1 MASLKKRIDL
11 ALVEGGF
18 YESVDMARRGLMA
31 GLISVNGHVATK
43 PGTTILPDDVLSVA
57 QKEKYV
63 GWGGYKLEG
72 ALAHFGVN
80 PRELVCIDIGASTGG
95 FTDCLLQHGA
105 DFVYAIDVG
114 HSQISWR
121 LQKDPRVESREGV
134 NARYLDAKD
143 FDPRPVL
150 AVGDVSFI
158 SLTQILPAVFGILDS
173 GSEGIFLIKPQFEA
187 ERADVEEGGIVRD
200 PEVRMRC
207 VEKIRMFVESAG
219 QQWLGYIESSIK
231 GREGNVE
238 YLAHF
243 RCT

>member
-18 YESVDMARRGLMA
+18 YESLDKARRALMA
-31 GLISVNGHVATK
+31 GLVSMDGHVVTK
-43 PGTTILPDDVLSVA
+43 PGTQILADATLTIA

-63 GWGGYKLEG
+63 GRGGYKLEG

-80 PRELVCIDIGASTGG
+80 PHGLVCIDVGASTGG
-95 FTDCLLQHGA
+95 FTDCLLQNGA
-105 DFVYAIDVG
+105 AFVYAIDVG
-114 HSQISWR
+114 HSQFSWR
-121 LQKDPRVESREGV
+121 LEQDPRVESREGV
-134 NARYLDAKD
+134 NARYLKPTD
-143 FDPRPVL
+143 FDPRPAF

-158 SLTQILPAVFGILDS
+158 SLTQILPAVFDVLTS

-187 ERADVEEGGIVRD
+187 ERGEVEEGGLIRD
-200 PEVRMRC
+200 PEVRLRC
-207 VEKIRMFVESAG
+207 VEKIQKFVDAAG
-219 QQWLGYIESSIK
+219 HEWLGAIESSIT
-231 GREGNVE
+231 GRDGNIE

>member
-31 GLISVNGHVATK
+31 RLISVNGHVATK
-43 PGTTILPDDVLSVA
+43 PGTTILPDDVLTVA

-63 GWGGYKLEG
+63 GRGGYKLEG

-80 PRELVCIDIGASTGG
+80 PRGLVCIDVGASTGG

-114 HSQISWR
+114 HSQFSWR

-143 FDPRPVL
+143 FDLRPVL

-158 SLTQILPAVFGILDS
+158 SLTQILPAVFDVLTS

>member
-1 MASLKKRIDL
+1 
-11 ALVEGGF
+11 
-18 YESVDMARRGLMA
+18 MA

-43 PGTTILPDDVLSVA
+43 PGAMILPDDVLSVA

-63 GWGGYKLEG
+63 GRGGYKLEG

-80 PRELVCIDIGASTGG
+80 PRGLVCIDVGASTGG
-95 FTDCLLQHGA
+95 FTDCLLQNGA
-105 DFVYAIDVG
+105 AFIYAIDVG
-114 HSQISWR
+114 HSQFSWR
-121 LQKDPRVESREGV
+121 LQQDSRVESREGV
-134 NARYLDAKD
+134 NARYLKPTD

-158 SLTQILPAVFGILDS
+158 SLTQILPAVFGVLVS

-187 ERADVEEGGIVRD
+187 ERTDVEEGGIVRD

-207 VEKIRMFVESAG
+207 VEKIRIFVESAG
-219 QQWLGYIESSIK
+219 QQWLGSIESSIT

>member
-1 MASLKKRIDL
+1 
-11 ALVEGGF
+11 
-18 YESVDMARRGLMA
+18 
-31 GLISVNGHVATK
+31 
-43 PGTTILPDDVLSVA
+43 
-57 QKEKYV
+57 
-63 GWGGYKLEG
+63 
-72 ALAHFGVN
+72 
-80 PRELVCIDIGASTGG
+80 
-95 FTDCLLQHGA
+95 
-105 DFVYAIDVG
+105 
-114 HSQISWR
+114 
-121 LQKDPRVESREGV
+121 VESREGV

-158 SLTQILPAVFGILDS
+158 SLTQILPAVFGVLAS

-207 VEKIRMFVESAG
+207 VEKIRMFVESEG
-219 QQWLGYIESSIK
+219 RQWLGYIESSIK

>member
-1 MASLKKRIDL
+1 
-11 ALVEGGF
+11 LV
-18 YESVDMARRGLMA
+18 
-31 GLISVNGHVATK
+31 SVNGHVVAK
-43 PGTTILPDDVLSVA
+43 PGTTILPDDVLTVA

-63 GWGGYKLEG
+63 GRGGYKLEG

-80 PRELVCIDIGASTGG
+80 PRGLVCIDIGASTGG

-105 DFVYAIDVG
+105 AFVYAIDVG
-114 HSQISWR
+114 HSQFSWR
-121 LQKDPRVESREGV
+121 LQQDSRVESREGV
-134 NARYLDAKD
+134 NARYLKPTD

-158 SLTQILPAVFGILDS
+158 SLTQILPAVFGVLDS
-173 GSEGIFLIKPQFEA
+173 GSEGVFLIKPQFEA
-187 ERADVEEGGIVRD
+187 QRADVEEGGIVRD

-207 VEKIRMFVESAG
+207 VEKIRMFVESEG
-219 QQWLGYIESSIK
+219 HQWLGYIESSIK

>member
-43 PGTTILPDDVLSVA
+43 PGTTILPDDVLTVA

-63 GWGGYKLEG
+63 GRGGYKLEG

-80 PRELVCIDIGASTGG
+80 PRGLVCIDVGASTGG

-105 DFVYAIDVG
+105 NFVYAIDVG
-114 HSQISWR
+114 HSQFSWR

-143 FDPRPVL
+143 FDLRPVL

-158 SLTQILPAVFGILDS
+158 SLTQILPAVFDVLTS

-187 ERADVEEGGIVRD
+187 ERGEVEEGGLIRD
-200 PEVRMRC
+200 PDVRLRC
-207 VEKIRMFVESAG
+207 VEKIQKFVVVSGHEWIGA
-219 QQWLGYIESSIK
+219 IESSIK

-243 RCT
+243 RCS

>member
-31 GLISVNGHVATK
+31 GLISVNGHVVAK
-43 PGTTILPDDVLSVA
+43 PGTTILPDDVLTVA

-63 GWGGYKLEG
+63 GRGGYKLEG

-80 PRELVCIDIGASTGG
+80 PRGLVCIDIGASTGG

-158 SLTQILPAVFGILDS
+158 SLTQILPAVFGVLAS
-173 GSEGIFLIKPQFEA
+173 GSEGVFLIKPQFEA

-200 PEVRMRC
+200 PGVRMRC
-207 VEKIRMFVESAG
+207 VEKIRMFVESEG
-219 QQWLGYIESSIK
+219 HQWLGYIESSIT

>member
-31 GLISVNGHVATK
+31 GLVSVNGHVVAK
-43 PGTTILPDDVLSVA
+43 PGTTILPDDVLTVA

-63 GWGGYKLEG
+63 GRGGYKLEG

-80 PRELVCIDIGASTGG
+80 PRGLVCIDIGASTGG

-134 NARYLDAKD
+134 NARYLDVKD

-158 SLTQILPAVFGILDS
+158 SLTQILPAVFGVLDS

-187 ERADVEEGGIVRD
+187 QRADVEEGGIVRD

-207 VEKIRMFVESAG
+207 VEKIRMFVESEG
-219 QQWLGYIESSIK
+219 HQWLGYIESSIK

>member
-43 PGTTILPDDVLSVA
+43 PGTTILPDDVLTVA

-63 GWGGYKLEG
+63 GRGGYKLEG

-105 DFVYAIDVG
+105 AFVYAIDVG
-114 HSQISWR
+114 HSQFSWR

-134 NARYLDAKD
+134 NARYLDVKD

-158 SLTQILPAVFGILDS
+158 SLTQILPAVFGVLAS
-173 GSEGIFLIKPQFEA
+173 GSEAIFLIKPQFEA

-207 VEKIRMFVESAG
+207 VEKIRMFVELSG

>member
-11 ALVEGGF
+11 ALVDGGL
-18 YESVDMARRGLMA
+18 YESLDIARRALMA
-31 GLISVNGHVATK
+31 GLVSVDGHVVTK
-43 PGTTILPDDVLSVA
+43 PGMQILADAALTIA

-63 GWGGYKLEG
+63 GRGGYKLEG
-72 ALAHFGVN
+72 ALAHFGVK
-80 PRELVCIDIGASTGG
+80 PHGLVCIDVGASTGG
-95 FTDCLLQHGA
+95 FTDCLLQNGA
-105 DFVYAIDVG
+105 AFVYAIDVG
-114 HSQISWR
+114 HSQFSWR

-134 NARYLDAKD
+134 NARYLKPTD

-158 SLTQILPAVFGILDS
+158 SLTQILPAVFGVLAS

-207 VEKIRMFVESAG
+207 VEKIMAFVESSG
-219 QQWLGYIESSIK
+219 QQWLGSIESSIT

-238 YLAHF
+238 YLSHF

>member
-43 PGTTILPDDVLSVA
+43 PGTTILPDDVLTVA

-63 GWGGYKLEG
+63 GRGGYKLEG

-80 PRELVCIDIGASTGG
+80 PRGLVCIDVGASTGG

-114 HSQISWR
+114 HSQFSWR

-134 NARYLDAKD
+134 NARYLDVKD

-158 SLTQILPAVFGILDS
+158 SLTQILPAVFGVLAS